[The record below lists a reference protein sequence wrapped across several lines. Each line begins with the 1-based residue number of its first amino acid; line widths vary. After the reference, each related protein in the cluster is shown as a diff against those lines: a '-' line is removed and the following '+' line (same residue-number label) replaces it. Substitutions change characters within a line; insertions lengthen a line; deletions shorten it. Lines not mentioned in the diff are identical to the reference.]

1 MNPMMRIVLTV
12 LMALT
17 LNASMV
23 SAATTQTQSPGHH
36 SETVTV
42 RHCDHHGHH
51 MQMSDH
57 AHAANIDDC
66 QQQVCPSCTGLP
78 LLVPVLLHQAETHAV
93 EPIALRYWSPSW
105 RPPLFR
111 PPIHI

>member
-1 MNPMMRIVLTV
+1 MNAMVRIVLTV

-23 SAATTQTQSPGHH
+23 FAATTQSPGHH
-36 SETVTV
+36 TEAVTV
-42 RHCDHHGHH
+42 RHCDHHGHR

-57 AHAANIDDC
+57 AHAANLDDC
-66 QQQVCPSCTGLP
+66 QRQVCPSCTGLP
-78 LLVPVLLHQAETHAV
+78 PLLPVLLHQAETNAV
-93 EPIALRYWSPSW
+93 EPFALRYWSPSW

-111 PPIHI
+111 PPIQI